1 MLLGALTVGIA
12 LAVALARGRGRGLH
26 PRVPLVAW
34 TPVLGM
40 GLAGLALAGWTD
52 PVGSGAVALALVSH
66 AALVAVGIVN
76 FRLPGAAALTAGV
89 AANGMVVVGNGGM
102 PVDPAAVLA
111 LGGDPAMLPVAG
123 PHQLMTEA
131 TVLPWLG
138 DVVGIGWL
146 DRVVSPGDALLV
158 AGAVLLL
165 THALVGEVD

>member
-12 LAVALARGRGRGLH
+12 LAVALARGRGLH

-34 TPVLGM
+34 PPVLGA

-52 PVGSGAVALALVSH
+52 PVGNGAVALALVSH

-89 AANGMVVVGNGGM
+89 VANGLVVVANGGM
-102 PVDPAAVLA
+102 PVDPTAVLA
-111 LGGDPAMLPVAG
+111 LGGDPAMLPVTG
-123 PHQLMTEA
+123 PHQLMTDA
-131 TVLPWLG
+131 TLLPWLG

-165 THALVGEVD
+165 THALAGEVD